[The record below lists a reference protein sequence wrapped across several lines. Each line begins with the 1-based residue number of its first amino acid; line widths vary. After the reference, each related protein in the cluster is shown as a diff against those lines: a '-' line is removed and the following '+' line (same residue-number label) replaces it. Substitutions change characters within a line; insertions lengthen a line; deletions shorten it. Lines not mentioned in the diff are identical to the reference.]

1 MRRVTTVGVSP
12 TKSGI
17 GIATLIVSTTTVV
30 SHSFARSSYGLLIP
44 AIEDSL
50 DLTHA
55 QAGVGGTVTYA
66 GFLAGTLLVASIS
79 RRIEPVTLMRVGLA
93 VAAIGFLINA
103 SAPNYLV
110 LLLGLALG
118 GAAGAGIWIP
128 APTVA
133 TIGVAPERRGLVIG
147 LLTTTIGLGI
157 LVVSV
162 GTAVIRSVFDDDGL
176 WRPVW
181 VLEAVIALILLVL
194 MVKVVRVGQ
203 TPRVEGG
210 GVNLAQLRTV
220 PGWQQITLAYSL
232 YAIAGGGFF
241 AFVVAAL
248 EEDGGLSRSGAT
260 AVFAA
265 MGLAGGVVAPIT
277 GRLSDHLG
285 RKPVMLGSLVAVAVA
300 GLAVALGP
308 QWAVVGG
315 AVLFG
320 SVAGSFPTQV
330 ATYVRDHVEAR
341 VFAGAFA
348 TMLLFFSVAAI
359 VAPTLVGWLA
369 DVTGS
374 FTVPYLF
381 LSGLAT
387 TIVLIVLRLPKLAK
401 APEPA

>member
-1 MRRVTTVGVSP
+1 MPTDLNQRR

-17 GIATLIVSTTTVV
+17 GIATVIVSTTTVV

-66 GFLAGTLLVASIS
+66 GFLAATMLVASIS
-79 RRIEPVTLMRVGLA
+79 GKIEPVTLMRVGLA
-93 VAAIGFLINA
+93 VAATGFTVNA
-103 SAPNYLV
+103 LAPTYPV

-133 TIGVAPERRGLVIG
+133 TVGVSPERRGLVIG

-157 LVVSV
+157 LLVSV
-162 GTAVIRSVFDDDGL
+162 GTAVIRAVFGDDGL

-181 VLEAVIALILLVL
+181 VFEAVVALVLLVL
-194 MVKVVRVGQ
+194 MIKVVRIER

-210 GVNLAQLRTV
+210 GVNLALLRTV
-220 PGWQQITLAYSL
+220 PGWSKITLAYSL

-241 AFVVAAL
+241 SFVVAAL
-248 EEDGGLSRSGAT
+248 EQDGGLARRGAT
-260 AVFAA
+260 AVFAV

-277 GRLSDHLG
+277 GRLSDHFG
-285 RKPVMLGSLVAVAVA
+285 RKPVMVGSVVAVAAAAVAVA
-300 GLAVALGP
+300 LGS
-308 QWAVVGG
+308 QWAVIAG

-359 VAPTLVGWLA
+359 AAPTLMGWLA

-374 FTVPYLF
+374 FTVPYLC
-381 LSGLAT
+381 LAGLAT
-387 TIVLIVLRLPKLAK
+387 TIVLIVLRLPR
-401 APEPA
+401 PAE